1 MSVAFPTLHIQAC
14 HLFTPILPSPSMT
27 VYMSVYPYLSLS
39 LYPRHDCSLLHKEP
53 GSDTLHT
60 KQLTQFSSCII
71 KIREMERERRGQK
84 YTSNKLCFS
93 LLNQRNSSWNVRLC
107 LSTALELILLMK
119 AENDLLCF
127 YQMIKARVEIL
138 NLSVAY
144 SAIQSFSHLYTCC
157 TTTVYFLLNDLS
169 AMAHTAEA
177 NNKIRNNNINNVHVY
192 SDPRFSIRGP

>member
-60 KQLTQFSSCII
+60 KQLTQSSSCII
-71 KIREMERERRGQK
+71 KIRETERERGGDRRTHLTNDVLVFEPAPLIVECYVMLK
-84 YTSNKLCFS
+84 H
-93 LLNQRNSSWNVRLC
+93 SSWVNPPDETQEWFV
-107 LSTALELILLMK
+107 LI
-119 AENDLLCF
+119 F

-138 NLSVAY
+138 NLSVAFN
-144 SAIQSFSHLYTCC
+144 AIQSFGHLYTGC
-157 TTTVYFLLNDLS
+157 TDILLLY
-169 AMAHTAEA
+169 
-177 NNKIRNNNINNVHVY
+177 I
-192 SDPRFSIRGP
+192 F